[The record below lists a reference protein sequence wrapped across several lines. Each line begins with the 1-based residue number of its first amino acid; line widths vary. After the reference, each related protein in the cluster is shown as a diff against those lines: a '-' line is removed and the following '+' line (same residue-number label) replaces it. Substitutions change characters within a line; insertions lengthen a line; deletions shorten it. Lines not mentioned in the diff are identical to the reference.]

1 MPKSSL
7 GRLPSEDADPL
18 LVSLFL
24 ALASYAFII
33 QFCSSVALVYGAQTA
48 SPEVGLNPS
57 EDGDTWQP
65 SSRENALHP

>member
-18 LVSLFL
+18 LVSRFL

-33 QFCSSVALVYGAQTA
+33 QFCSSVSLVYGAQTT

-57 EDGDTWQP
+57 EDQDTWQP
-65 SSRENALHP
+65 VLSEPHS